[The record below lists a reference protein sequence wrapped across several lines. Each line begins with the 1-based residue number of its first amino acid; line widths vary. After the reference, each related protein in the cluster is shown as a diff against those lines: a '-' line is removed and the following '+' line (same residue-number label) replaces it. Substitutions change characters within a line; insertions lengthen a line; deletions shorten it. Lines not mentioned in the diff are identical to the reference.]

1 MCLLSECFMLKYG
14 RVLLDCLEK
23 LMPSSS
29 DGVIVCT
36 FPYEGHVTTCKCRG
50 SYNLKMTC

>member
-14 RVLLDCLEK
+14 RVLLACLEN
-23 LMPSSS
+23 LMPSLSS

-36 FPYEGHVTTCKCRG
+36 FPYEGQVTTCKCRG
-50 SYNLKMTC
+50 SYNL

>member
-1 MCLLSECFMLKYG
+1 MLKYG

-23 LMPSSS
+23 LMPSLSS

-36 FPYEGHVTTCKCRG
+36 FPMKGMLQLVNAREVIT
-50 SYNLKMTC
+50 